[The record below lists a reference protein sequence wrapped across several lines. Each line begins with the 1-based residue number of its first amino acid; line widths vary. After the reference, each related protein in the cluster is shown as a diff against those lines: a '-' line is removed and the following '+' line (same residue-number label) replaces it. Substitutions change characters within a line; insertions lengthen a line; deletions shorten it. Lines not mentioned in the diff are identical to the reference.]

1 MLYPILAIGAIGLG
15 AYLYEKNKAPHPQRP
30 DAKPPAPG
38 TQQMGVAPQPLPAY
52 QNAPSTIQVAQRNLS
67 KFFSTLDGTVADKY
81 GPDPSGGKVRQYFSQ
96 ADATGAYDAKT
107 KNAVMKYQQWA
118 DDNQWGGKGV
128 IHVPDARG
136 NWREYGDLDP
146 VTMNALTQWTAK
158 NP

>member
-1 MLYPILAIGAIGLG
+1 MLYPILAIGALGLG
-15 AYLYEKNKAPHPQRP
+15 AYLYEKNKAPHPQ
-30 DAKPPAPG
+30 KPEPKPAAPG

-52 QNAPSTIQVAQRNLS
+52 QNAPGTITLAQQILA
-67 KFFSTLDGTVADKY
+67 KFFSTLDGNAADNY
-81 GPDPSGGKVRQYFSQ
+81 GPDPSGGATRAYFKAS
-96 ADATGAYDAKT
+96 DITGKYDAKT

-146 VTMNALTQWTAK
+146 VTVNALNQWTVK
-158 NP
+158 SQ